1 MFDFGLGS
9 TELLLVAMIALIVIG
24 PKDLPRLLRT
34 MGQYMRKIQGMA
46 REFQNHL
53 NEAAKEA
60 GVDDVKKEVKG
71 MTNFTVTADL
81 DKQGAEIKKAI
92 ESSASK
98 ASPASQP
105 NGAKADPTT
114 DGKDEPA
121 KLEAAKPAGKPQPAK
136 KSEPAGKPETAS
148 KPKPA
153 AKAKAA
159 AKPNAAA
166 KPKADSKPK
175 AETKPAAKPKTKS
188 KPKSAA
194 KPKAS
199 TGPKVDPA
207 RETAKS

>member
-9 TELLLVAMIALIVIG
+9 SELLLVAVIALIVIG

-53 NEAAKEA
+53 NEAAKET
-60 GVDDVKKEVKG
+60 GVDDVKKDIKG
-71 MTNFTVTADL
+71 MTNFTVTGDL

-98 ASPASQP
+98 ASPEAPS
-105 NGAKADPTT
+105 NGAKADGAKG
-114 DGKDEPA
+114 DGA
-121 KLEAAKPAGKPQPAK
+121 KARDAAAKIETAKPPAASSKPAPAA
-136 KSEPAGKPETAS
+136 KSETAKSPKTAPTPKAAAKSKTAPKPKPEAKPRPEA

-153 AKAKAA
+153 AKAKS
-159 AKPNAAA
+159 KPA
-166 KPKADSKPK
+166 PKADRP
-175 AETKPAAKPKTKS
+175 
-188 KPKSAA
+188 
-194 KPKAS
+194 
-199 TGPKVDPA
+199 

>member
-9 TELLLVAMIALIVIG
+9 SELLLVAIVALIVIG

-60 GVDDVKKEVKG
+60 GVDDVKKDIKG

-98 ASPASQP
+98 ASPKAASNGTRTDGSAT
-105 NGAKADPTT
+105 NGADKAL
-114 DGKDEPA
+114 EPA
-121 KLEAAKPAGKPQPAK
+121 KIETAKPPAASGKPAPAAK
-136 KSEPAGKPETAS
+136 SETA
-148 KPKPA
+148 KGPKPA
-153 AKAKAA
+153 PKAKAA
-159 AKPNAAA
+159 AKPKAAPKPKPEAGPKPEA
-166 KPKADSKPK
+166 KAKSKPAPKADRP
-175 AETKPAAKPKTKS
+175 
-188 KPKSAA
+188 
-194 KPKAS
+194 
-199 TGPKVDPA
+199 

>member
-9 TELLLVAMIALIVIG
+9 TELLLVAIIALIVIG

-53 NEAAKEA
+53 NEAAKET
-60 GVDDVKKEVKG
+60 GVDDVKKDIKG
-71 MTNFTVTADL
+71 MTNFTVTGDL

-98 ASPASQP
+98 TSPEAPS
-105 NGAKADPTT
+105 NGAKAASAKT
-114 DGKDEPA
+114 DGPKADGPKA
-121 KLEAAKPAGKPQPAK
+121 GDEAAKIETAKPSTASSKPAPAARSDTAKSAKPAPKAK
-136 KSEPAGKPETAS
+136 TAARPKAASKPKPEA

-153 AKAKAA
+153 AK
-159 AKPNAAA
+159 
-166 KPKADSKPK
+166 S
-175 AETKPAAKPKTKS
+175 KPAAKAKS
-188 KPKSAA
+188 RPA
-194 KPKAS
+194 PKADR
-199 TGPKVDPA
+199 P

>member
-9 TELLLVAMIALIVIG
+9 SELLLVAIVALIVIG

-60 GVDDVKKEVKG
+60 GVDDVKKDIKG

-98 ASPASQP
+98 ATPANGTRTDGSAT
-105 NGAKADPTT
+105 NGADKA
-114 DGKDEPA
+114 KEPA
-121 KLEAAKPAGKPQPAK
+121 KIEAAKPSPAAASKPAPAD
-136 KSEPAGKPETAS
+136 KSETAERSKAAPKAKAAPKPKPEAR
-148 KPKPA
+148 PKPA
-153 AKAKAA
+153 AKAKS
-159 AKPNAAA
+159 KPA
-166 KPKADSKPK
+166 PKADRP
-175 AETKPAAKPKTKS
+175 
-188 KPKSAA
+188 
-194 KPKAS
+194 
-199 TGPKVDPA
+199 

>member
-34 MGQYMRKIQGMA
+34 MGQYMRKIQVMA

-105 NGAKADPTT
+105 NGAGATKDDATKDDPT
-114 DGKDEPA
+114 KDKGEPP
-121 KLEAAKPAGKPQPAK
+121 KIEAAKPAGKPQPAK
-136 KSEPAGKPETAS
+136 EAAPAKKPETAS
-148 KPKPA
+148 KPK
-153 AKAKAA
+153 
-159 AKPNAAA
+159 AAA
-166 KPKADSKPK
+166 KPKAPAKAKPATEPKSGAKPK
-175 AETKPAAKPKTKS
+175 IETKPKTEAKPT
-188 KPKSAA
+188 
-194 KPKAS
+194 AS
-199 TGPKVDPA
+199 TGSKADPA

>member
-9 TELLLVAMIALIVIG
+9 SELLLVAIIALIVIG

-92 ESSASK
+92 ES
-98 ASPASQP
+98 
-105 NGAKADPTT
+105 GA
-114 DGKDEPA
+114 
-121 KLEAAKPAGKPQPAK
+121 
-136 KSEPAGKPETAS
+136 
-148 KPKPA
+148 PKPA
-153 AKAKAA
+153 NGSKAEARADAKTEPTRIEAGKSPPKPDAQKPGTERAGTKAA
-159 AKPNAAA
+159 PKKAAPGKA
-166 KPKADSKPK
+166 APKKAAPKA
-175 AETKPAAKPKTKS
+175 T
-188 KPKSAA
+188 PKSAA
-194 KPKAS
+194 ARKSPAKPHSKPQSKPQNKPKA
-199 TGPKVDPA
+199 A
-207 RETAKS
+207 RAAEAVKS

>member
-9 TELLLVAMIALIVIG
+9 SELLLVAIVALIVIG

-60 GVDDVKKEVKG
+60 GVDDVKKDIKG

-98 ASPASQP
+98 ASPGAAS
-105 NGAKADPTT
+105 NGARTDASATNGADRA
-114 DGKDEPA
+114 KEPA
-121 KLEAAKPAGKPQPAK
+121 KIETAKPPAALDKPAPAAKSETAKSSQAEAKAKAAAKPKAAPKP
-136 KSEPAGKPETAS
+136 KPEA

-153 AKAKAA
+153 AKAKS
-159 AKPNAAA
+159 KPA
-166 KPKADSKPK
+166 PKADRP
-175 AETKPAAKPKTKS
+175 
-188 KPKSAA
+188 
-194 KPKAS
+194 
-199 TGPKVDPA
+199 

>member
-9 TELLLVAMIALIVIG
+9 SELLLVAIVALIVIG

-60 GVDDVKKEVKG
+60 GVDDVKKDIKG

-98 ASPASQP
+98 ASPKPRPTAPSGARTD
-105 NGAKADPTT
+105 GAKDGRQADEGAGADKKRNRQTGRPRRQAGPGSQGR
-114 DGKDEPA
+114 DGQ
-121 KLEAAKPAGKPQPAK
+121 KLEAC
-136 KSEPAGKPETAS
+136 
-148 KPKPA
+148 
-153 AKAKAA
+153 
-159 AKPNAAA
+159 
-166 KPKADSKPK
+166 
-175 AETKPAAKPKTKS
+175 AEGQGGGQAESRAQ
-188 KPKSAA
+188 A
-194 KPKAS
+194 
-199 TGPKVDPA
+199 
-207 RETAKS
+207 

>member
-9 TELLLVAMIALIVIG
+9 SELLLVAIVALIVIG

-60 GVDDVKKEVKG
+60 GVDDVKKDIKG

-98 ASPASQP
+98 ATPEAASNGTRTAGSAT
-105 NGAKADPTT
+105 NGADKA
-114 DGKDEPA
+114 KEPA
-121 KLEAAKPAGKPQPAK
+121 KIEPARQPDTSSKPAPAAKSEAAKSEAANRPKAAPKARAAARPKAAPKPKHEAGP
-136 KSEPAGKPETAS
+136 KPE
-148 KPKPA
+148 
-153 AKAKAA
+153 AKAKS
-159 AKPNAAA
+159 KPA
-166 KPKADSKPK
+166 PKADRP
-175 AETKPAAKPKTKS
+175 
-188 KPKSAA
+188 
-194 KPKAS
+194 
-199 TGPKVDPA
+199 

>member
-9 TELLLVAMIALIVIG
+9 SELLLVAIVALIVIG

-53 NEAAKEA
+53 NEAAKET
-60 GVDDVKKEVKG
+60 GIDDVKKDIKG

-92 ESSASK
+92 ESSATK
-98 ASPASQP
+98 ASSA
-105 NGAKADPTT
+105 NGAKTGGSATNGAD
-114 DGKDEPA
+114 KAKEPA
-121 KLEAAKPAGKPQPAK
+121 KTEAVKPSPAASDKAAPKGSETAK
-136 KSEPAGKPETAS
+136 SSKPEPKAKAVARPKAAPKPEA

-153 AKAKAA
+153 AR
-159 AKPNAAA
+159 
-166 KPKADSKPK
+166 
-175 AETKPAAKPKTKS
+175 TKS
-188 KPKSAA
+188 KPA
-194 KPKAS
+194 PKADR
-199 TGPKVDPA
+199 P